1 MPLGV
6 GSVVMSPPQLG
17 QVPITAGVWPVAR
30 ARMRHVSLMVSA
42 RASQSAA
49 WACAHVKVPIR
60 YGSVDRGAGAGLLR

>member
-17 QVPITAGVWPVAR
+17 HVPIMAGVWPVAL
-30 ARMRHVSLMVSA
+30 ARMRHVSVIVSA

-49 WACAHVKVPIR
+49 WSCAQVMVPIR
-60 YGSVDRGAGAGLLR
+60 